1 MPTSALRSSSVVAPV
16 RISARALRAAA
27 PVIDLDRPLAPQTGA
42 APIIKWAGG
51 KSRLLGQLLPMLPKG
66 AELMRHVEPFIGGGA
81 MFFARAPQRALLCDV
96 NPALINVYESV
107 RDHVEDV
114 IGELQQL
121 AAAHDDDDS
130 KAYYR
135 VRERYNRSRSMSNTQ
150 RAAAFVYLNKTCFNG
165 LHRVNRRGEFNVPA
179 GRYKNPRILDEQLM
193 RSASRALA
201 RAELR
206 LGGFEHLLSSARP
219 GDFIYFDPPYEPV
232 STTASFTAYAQD
244 GFGREDQMRLRDVFA
259 ALDQRGC
266 KLMLSNSDVPFIR
279 DLYKAFRLDTV
290 MAARA
295 INRDATKRGPVSELL
310 VRNY

>member
-1 MPTSALRSSSVVAPV
+1 MPTSALRSASVAAPSRV
-16 RISARALRAAA
+16 SARALRAA
-27 PVIDLDRPLAPQTGA
+27 PIIGLEKPLAPETGA
-42 APIIKWAGG
+42 APIIKWVGG

-81 MFFARAPQRALLCDV
+81 MFFARAPERALLCDV

-107 RDHVEDV
+107 RDQVDDV
-114 IGELQQL
+114 IRELQLL
-121 AAAHDDDDS
+121 AAAHDADDS
-130 KAYYR
+130 RAYYA
-135 VRERYNRSRSMSNTQ
+135 VRERYNRSRSMSSPQ

-179 GRYKNPRILDEQLM
+179 GRYKNPRILDAGLL

-244 GFGREDQMRLRDVFA
+244 GFRREDQMRLRDVFA
-259 ALDQRGC
+259 ALDKRGC

-290 MAARA
+290 MAPRA
-295 INRDATKRGPVSELL
+295 INSDATKRGCVSELL